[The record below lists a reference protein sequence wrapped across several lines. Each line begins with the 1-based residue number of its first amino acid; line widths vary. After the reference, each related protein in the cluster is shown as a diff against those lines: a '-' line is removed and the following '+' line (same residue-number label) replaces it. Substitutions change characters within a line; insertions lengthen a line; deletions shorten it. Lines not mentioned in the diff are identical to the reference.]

1 MKKIVLIT
9 TTILGLAIVSCNKP
23 AETETENC
31 IDTQECVIDT
41 QCVKENCDT
50 TVCKD
55 TLKK

>member
-9 TTILGLAIVSCNKP
+9 TTILGLTIVSCNKP
-23 AETETENC
+23 VETETENC

-41 QCVKENCDT
+41 QCVKKNCDT